1 MERELEDSKQMNKA
15 FMILIVFMLILMI
28 VQVAYLVHLE
38 KQYEQLEGRY
48 TELYQE
54 MTYGGFT
61 GLGNAE

>member
-1 MERELEDSKQMNKA
+1 
-15 FMILIVFMLILMI
+15 MILIVFMLILMI